1 MKLPE
6 YALKALS
13 KGIYARNTAARRIE
27 KVGPA
32 GLSANANEII
42 DMSWDNIDARWDVRK
57 YLYDEYGKEWSIRKK
72 DLEPFPKPRFKP
84 GETIYF
90 KNSPIGRI
98 KKGVVFE
105 FMPDDGNYGTISV
118 YEPNPNP
125 HPGDP
130 YQTEIHEISLRDEGM
145 LFSKNKSELW

>member
-13 KGIYARNTAARRIE
+13 KGIYVRDESTQRIE
-27 KVGPA
+27 KIGPN
-32 GLSANANEII
+32 GLSVNANEVVHT
-42 DMSWDNIDARWDVRK
+42 SWDSIDTCWGVDS
-57 YLYDEYGKEWSIRKK
+57 YPYDEYGKEWSIRKK

-98 KKGVVFE
+98 KKGIVFE

-118 YEPNPNP
+118 YEPNPSP

-130 YQTEIHEISLRDEGM
+130 YQTKIHEISLSEEDI
-145 LFSKNKSELW
+145 LFSKSKSKLW